1 MNWISGSK
9 MSATRKL
16 VKQLKDAAKRKRA
29 AADLLKMGADAAP
42 ALIEALQTED
52 QSLLPVYGQILV
64 RMGPLTTPALTYS
77 LQNDHPIIRG
87 RIAEILAQTKDPQAI
102 PALLEAL
109 RGEFYTVRSRAASA
123 LGAIGDQGSV
133 QPLIKALNDE
143 EPEVRI
149 EAVTAIGKF
158 IIPETFD
165 NMADPLLEDTEIEVR
180 QAAAKALGGTQR
192 PQAIPYLML
201 ALRDPYWWYEREQAA
216 KELLKTIESMGAM
229 VVDPL
234 LEALKDSEGTV
245 RRYAATMLGHIGDT
259 RAIDPLGMALY
270 DTHFEVGQV
279 AAEALAG
286 FGEPGLKVLA
296 EALQHPEAWLRQHA
310 ITGLILSG
318 DKRIVPAILEMLND
332 PEREVQKQAVQSLG
346 ELKDERAL
354 PALQAIAANRADREM
369 HTLARQA
376 IENLNS

>member
-1 MNWISGSK
+1 
-9 MSATRKL
+9 MSAARKL

-64 RMGPLTTPALTYS
+64 RMGPTTTPALTYS
-77 LQNDHPIIRG
+77 LLNDQPIIRA
-87 RIAEILAQTKDPQAI
+87 RIAEILAQTKDPQAL

-133 QPLIKALNDE
+133 QPLIEALNDE

-149 EAVTAIGKF
+149 ETVTAIGKF

-180 QAAAKALGGTQR
+180 QAAAKALGGTQH

-201 ALRDPYWWYEREQAA
+201 ALRDPFWWYERERAA

-245 RRYAATMLGHIGDT
+245 RRFAATMLGHIGDT

-270 DTHFEVGQV
+270 DTHFEVGQA

-310 ITGLILSG
+310 ITGLTLSG
-318 DKRIVPAILEMLND
+318 DKRIVPVILEMLND
-332 PEREVQKQAVQSLG
+332 TEREVQKQAIQSLG
-346 ELKDERAL
+346 KLKDERAL
-354 PALQAIAANRADREM
+354 PALQSIAANRANREM
-369 HTLARQA
+369 YTLARQA

>member
-87 RIAEILAQTKDPQAI
+87 RIAEILAQTKDPQAL

-133 QPLIKALNDE
+133 QPLIEALNDE

-201 ALRDPYWWYEREQAA
+201 ALRDPFWWYEREQAA

-229 VVDPL
+229 AVDPL

-270 DTHFEVGQV
+270 DMHFEVGQV

-310 ITGLILSG
+310 ITGLTLSG